1 MGSSKKS
8 YAPAPTPVMS
18 SGGSS
23 PYENMSSVN
32 SQQNNT
38 SFGGNYGFF
47 GNVNGMQGGQQSGN
61 NATTPVVN
69 SFSQGSNYSP
79 FFMRF

>member
-1 MGSSKKS
+1 MGSSRK
-8 YAPAPTPVMS
+8 YTPAPTPVMS

-23 PYENMSSVN
+23 PYENMASVN

-38 SFGGNYGFF
+38 SFDGNYGFF
-47 GNVNGMQGGQQSGN
+47 GNINGMQGGQQSN
-61 NATTPVVN
+61 NSATPMVN
-69 SFSQGSNYSP
+69 SLSQGTNYSP